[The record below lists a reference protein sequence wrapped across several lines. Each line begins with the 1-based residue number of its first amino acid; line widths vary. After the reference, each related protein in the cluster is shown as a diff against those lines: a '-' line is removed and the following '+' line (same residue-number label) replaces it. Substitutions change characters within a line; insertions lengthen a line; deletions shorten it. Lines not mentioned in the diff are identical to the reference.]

1 MNIEFYNKLAP
12 LLLKYDARL
21 ITVTKTQSIEA
32 IQKVYDFG
40 LRIYGEN
47 RVQELCDKYELL
59 PKDIEWHLIGH
70 LQTNKVKYIAPF
82 IACIHSVDSW
92 KLLEEINKH
101 ASANN
106 RTIKCLL
113 QCYIASEETKFGLS
127 KEELVEILQHK
138 NLKDLKNIELV
149 GLMGMATNTEDE
161 KQVKNEFLSLKKL
174 FDEIKATYFETQ
186 TSFKEIS
193 MGMSGDYELAL
204 NCGSTMLR
212 IGSKM
217 F

>member
-47 RVQELCDKYELL
+47 RVQELCDKQELL

-106 RTIKCLL
+106 RIIKCLL

-127 KEELVEILQHK
+127 KDELVEILQHK

-174 FDEIKATYFETQ
+174 FDEIKATYFESQ

-193 MGMSGDYELAL
+193 MGMSSDYELAL
-204 NCGSTMLR
+204 SCGSTMLR